1 MQLTQILLFAVV
13 GILTILLVAVGV
25 QVMIILFQAKKTMN
39 KLDRFLEDA
48 NVISHSVARPMA
60 GVNNF
65 LEGLKNM
72 KSLVEIVSEKQR
84 EVVKPHAHHQ
94 AHHTPQVQVPVQQQT
109 PTAMQTIQQ
118 VLDKT
123 TKSPAVETMQLAPIV
138 EELREDVSEVAE
150 MVSDIP
156 QQMQHTHIHAMQERG
171 RRFFHKSGKP
181 LTS

>member
-1 MQLTQILLFAVV
+1 MELTQILLFAVV

-25 QVMIILFQAKKTMN
+25 QVMIILFQFKKTVN
-39 KLDRFLEDA
+39 KLDKFLEDA
-48 NVISHSVARPMA
+48 NVISQSVARPMA

-65 LEGLKNM
+65 LEGLKSM

-84 EVVKPHAHHQ
+84 EVVKPVAHNHQ
-94 AHHTPQVQVPVQQQT
+94 AHQHVHQVHQQT
-109 PTAMQTIQQ
+109 PTAMETIQQ

-123 TKSPAVETMQLAPIV
+123 PIAPIV
-138 EELREDVSEVAE
+138 EELREDVAEVREIVAE
-150 MVSDIP
+150 MPEQI
-156 QQMQHTHIHAMQERG
+156 QHTHIHAIQERG